1 MSTPGS
7 RMSPKVAEIDSIITR
22 RCGLGRIIPPLDRKQ
37 GYTEWQTG
45 SQTIQLYN
53 DVRLVIY

>member
-7 RMSPKVAEIDSIITR
+7 RMSPKVAEIDIIITR
-22 RCGLGRIIPPLDRKQ
+22 RCGLCLIIPPLDRKQ
-37 GYTEWQTG
+37 GYTEWQNG